1 MFKENVI
8 KYGKKKYASFM
19 WSFQKKEKY
28 QRNSAISNRNCF
40 K

>member
-8 KYGKKKYASFM
+8 KYGKKNYASFM

-28 QRNSAISNRNCF
+28 QTNSVISNRNGF